1 MMTNTNRLKTIENIC
16 NEIKAVYLDGGTRD
30 EMLHL
35 VYEIHCYADDSMF
48 DPVER
53 TSRTEGTAQ
62 EWSPTSQI
70 IFPNVTR

>member
-1 MMTNTNRLKTIENIC
+1 MMTNANRLKTIDNIC
-16 NEIKAVYLDGGTRD
+16 NEIKNVYMAGGSRD
-30 EMLHL
+30 EILHL
-35 VYEIHCYADDSMF
+35 VYEIHCFADETML

-53 TSRTEGTAQ
+53 TSDSEGTVQ